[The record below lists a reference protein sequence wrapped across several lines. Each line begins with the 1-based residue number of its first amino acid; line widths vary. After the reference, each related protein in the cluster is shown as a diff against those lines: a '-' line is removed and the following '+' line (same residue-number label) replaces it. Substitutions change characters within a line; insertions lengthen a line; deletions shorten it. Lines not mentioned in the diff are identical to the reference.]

1 MKNNLLSLLSM
12 FLVAPALLLQP
23 VIAEEART
31 PASTT
36 ENVAESDHKF
46 VTKALEGGMAEVKL
60 GKLASEKGSRED
72 VKKFGQR
79 MVDDHGKA
87 GAELQSI
94 AKKKG
99 IAVPAQLSAK
109 DSKRYDKL
117 SKLGGDDFDKAYID
131 EMVEDHKHDVDEF
144 EKAATKLKDP
154 DLKAFAEKTLP
165 VLKSHLENITEIKK
179 SEK

>member
-1 MKNNLLSLLSM
+1 MKNYLLPLLSA
-12 FLVAPALLLQP
+12 FLVPTLLLQP
-23 VIAEEART
+23 VVSEAAGT
-31 PASTT
+31 PAPAA
-36 ENVAESDHKF
+36 EKVAESDQKF

-87 GAELQSI
+87 DEELQSI

-99 IAVPAQLSAK
+99 IPVPTQLSSK

-117 SKLGGDDFDKAYID
+117 SKLSGDDFDKAYID
-131 EMVEDHKHDVDEF
+131 EMVEDHKHDVAEF
-144 EKAATKLKDP
+144 EKELSKLKDP
-154 DLKAFAEKTLP
+154 ELKAFVEKTLP
-165 VLKSHLENITEIKK
+165 VLKSHLENITEIKNTK
-179 SEK
+179 K